1 MTILYKEKSGGN
13 ARLRRIVPTIPLE
26 RPEKKESRKGE
37 HTTCK
42 LRSDPT
48 EATSATHDLS
58 VPCFSA
64 GSPEEWFKFVD
75 NLKKIITGQNIADA
89 ADRHALCG
97 RLLDGD
103 ALTSFE
109 AKATELG
116 PTNLENF
123 DLCLKAVTDSV
134 LPARAV
140 IMQKRYLRRVAR
152 KPRSW
157 KTRDWI
163 ARAHEINNR
172 IPHMD
177 PNAEKL
183 PDDEIKEIA
192 EFGIPNSFQNEMIRQ
207 QFDPIDR
214 SMQEFILFC
223 ERQELLEATTSDG
236 DSKSKPKVDK
246 SRSSKRPR
254 SSADTEKHCVLH
266 GKCSHSTDEC
276 TMVMHQIKKLK
287 RKSES
292 SSQKSTSGGMTKEE
306 IHAIIETAANRKL
319 KKKKDCERK
328 RETSEELDAFEEL
341 SVSNSEGEADEQESA
356 HAVDADDSA
365 EENESVA
372 STDS

>member
-1 MTILYKEKSGGN
+1 M
-13 ARLRRIVPTIPLE
+13 PTIPLE
-26 RPEKKESRKGE
+26 RPEKKELREGE
-37 HTTCK
+37 CTTCK
-42 LRSDPT
+42 LRSNPT
-48 EATSATHDLS
+48 EATSATCDLS
-58 VPCFSA
+58 IPHFST

-89 ADRHALCG
+89 ADRHALCR

-116 PTNLENF
+116 PTNIENF
-123 DLCLKAVTDSV
+123 DPCLKAVTDSV

-140 IMQKRYLRRVAR
+140 IVQKRYLRRAVR

-163 ARAHEINNR
+163 ARVHEINNR
-172 IPHMD
+172 VPHMD

-214 SMQEFILFC
+214 SVQEFILFC
-223 ERQELLEATTSDG
+223 ERQELLEATTSDR
-236 DSKSKPKVDK
+236 DSKPKPKVDK
-246 SRSSKRPR
+246 SRPSERPR
-254 SSADTEKHCVLH
+254 GGADAEKHCALH
-266 GKCSHSTDEC
+266 GKCGHSTDEC
-276 TMVMHQIKKLK
+276 AMVKHQIKKLK

-292 SSQKSTSGGMTKEE
+292 SSKKSTSSGMTKEE
-306 IHAIIETAANRKL
+306 IHAIIETAADRKL
-319 KKKKDCERK
+319 RKKKDCKRK
-328 RETSEELDAFEEL
+328 RETSEELNAFEEL

-356 HAVDADDSA
+356 HAADTDDST